1 MCAYDPSG
9 REITN
14 GRSTI
19 TSANGQSG
27 HARGET
33 PDYIGPDEPHGF
45 EPDISIGVTRT
56 AATGLSCSLFHVV
69 MVAVIVALEAGRGAP
84 GPVYAVAF
92 VALALG
98 LFLSVAALSKRH
110 RMSREHHRLAIAGLV
125 IAVISIVALPFLAVV
140 AVAVL
145 RGDFFS

>member
-1 MCAYDPSG
+1 MP
-9 REITN
+9 E
-14 GRSTI
+14 
-19 TSANGQSG
+19 
-27 HARGET
+27 
-33 PDYIGPDEPHGF
+33 PVGPDEPYSF
-45 EPDISIGVTRT
+45 EPDISVGVTRT
-56 AATGLSCSLFHVV
+56 AAAGLASSLFHVTL
-69 MVAVIVALEAGRGAP
+69 VAVIVALEAWSSGAP

-125 IAVISIVALPFLAVV
+125 ISVISVVALPFLAVV
-140 AVAVL
+140 AVAIL